1 MAKMTWSEPQ
11 LALLKKRG
19 NNNNFK
25 AVATILHCT
34 ENAARIKYGRIT
46 RADSFSG
53 KMEAI
58 VKASAKKLDLKTNN
72 KPLFKAI
79 SIQKPGQ
86 KNPFEITQE
95 EFTGAKTTPDIVL
108 LLVKQMLNIK
118 ANKLDCIIIPLSV
131 ADSKRIASN
140 IFKQAKNY
148 LAKTNK
154 AEMVFTIKS
163 TFSGDAEKKYLGG
176 RIWRIK

>member
-1 MAKMTWSEPQ
+1 MANHAYWSEANLVILKRLGKQ
-11 LALLKKRG
+11 GKLAEAARL
-19 NNNNFK
+19 F
-25 AVATILHCT
+25 HCT

-53 KMEAI
+53 KIDVI

-118 ANKLDCIIIPLSV
+118 ANKLDCIIVPLSV
-131 ADSKRIASN
+131 ADSK
-140 IFKQAKNY
+140 
-148 LAKTNK
+148 
-154 AEMVFTIKS
+154 
-163 TFSGDAEKKYLGG
+163 
-176 RIWRIK
+176 